1 MDFTQIPNIEYMNSG
16 HLGCPGC
23 GATMSM
29 RHALKILGENTVIV
43 MPASCWSI
51 IAGGLPMTAL
61 QVPLMH
67 VPFAVAAACASGVS
81 QAYKYQNR
89 DDINVV
95 VWAGES

>member
-1 MDFTQIPNIEYMNSG
+1 MEVLMDFKNAPTIEYMNQG

-23 GATMSM
+23 GATLSM
-29 RHALKILGENTVIV
+29 RHALKILGENTVII

-67 VPFAVAAACASGVS
+67 VPFAVAAASASGVS
-81 QAYKYQNR
+81 QAYKYKCR
-89 DDINVV
+89 DNINVV
-95 VWAGES
+95 V